1 MVIAKYLVRRL
12 LYTIPTL
19 LAITVIIFAVLRV
32 IPGDILTAFYGQ
44 DDVTRLT
51 ETQRQ
56 AIMEALGLSDP
67 YYIQYLRWLGD
78 IATLEFGRSFFRT
91 YTVAEVIAHR
101 GPITLEIAIGA
112 TIVSWLVGF
121 PAGIISGLKRNS
133 IGDYLSRFLT
143 ILFLAVPGFWVGML
157 LVLWLVLTFG
167 YKSPIEIIQIWE
179 NPWQNLQIIWGPAL
193 VLGISSA
200 AYIARMTRSSLLEIM
215 GQEYIRTARAKGLA
229 ERVTLLR
236 HAVRN
241 AILPV
246 LTISGILLSFLIGG
260 SVAIEQVFG
269 VKGMGEILIRAISE
283 RDVVTIQNLVLLYG
297 IIFTVMNII
306 IDLMYAWLDPRIRYS

>member
-1 MVIAKYLVRRL
+1 
-12 LYTIPTL
+12 
-19 LAITVIIFAVLRV
+19 
-32 IPGDILTAFYGQ
+32 
-44 DDVTRLT
+44 
-51 ETQRQ
+51 
-56 AIMEALGLSDP
+56 MEALGLSDP

-167 YKSPIEIIQIWE
+167 YKSPIEIIHIWE
-179 NPWQNLQIIWGPAL
+179 NPWQNFQIIWGPAL

-297 IIFTVMNII
+297 VIFTVMNIVV
-306 IDLMYAWLDPRIRYS
+306 DLMYAWLDPRIRYS

>member
-1 MVIAKYLVRRL
+1 MRRL
-12 LYTIPTL
+12 IYAVPSL

-32 IPGDILTAFYGQ
+32 IPGDLLTAFYGQ

-56 AIMEALGLSDP
+56 AIMEALGLADP
-67 YYIQYLRWLGD
+67 LYVQYFRWLWD
-78 IATLEFGRSFFRT
+78 VLTLEFGRSFFRT
-91 YTVAEVIAHR
+91 FTVAEIIAHR
-101 GPITLEIAIGA
+101 GPITLEIALGA
-112 TIVSWLVGF
+112 TIISWLVGF

-133 IGDYLSRFLT
+133 LGDYLSRFFT
-143 ILFLAVPGFWVGML
+143 ILFLAVPGFWVGMMM
-157 LVLWLVLTFG
+157 VLGLVLTFG
-167 YKSPIEIIQIWE
+167 YKSPIAIVQIWQD
-179 NPWQNLQIIWGPAL
+179 PWQNLQIIWGPAF

-246 LTISGILLSFLIGG
+246 LTISGVLLSFLLGG

-297 IIFTVMNII
+297 VVFTVMNII
-306 IDLMYAWLDPRIRYS
+306 VDLMYAWLDPRIRYS